1 MGALAEGTHATEV
14 ETRAL
19 VRDDC
24 EVLVVHARTDGMP
37 RAGIVVHPDIM
48 GVRPLF
54 EDMARRLASH
64 GFAVA
69 VVEPFGRVDAAT
81 RASTADPSV
90 RMGWIAELDD
100 QDQIGDLE
108 AAADLL

>member
-19 VRDDC
+19 MRDDC
-24 EVLVVHARTDGMP
+24 EVLVVHARPEGMP
-37 RAGIVVHPDIM
+37 KAGIVVHPDIM

-69 VVEPFGRVDAAT
+69 VVEPFARVGAASRAATADDAAT
-81 RASTADPSV
+81 R
-90 RMGWIAELDD
+90 MQWIGELDD
-100 QDQIGDLE
+100 
-108 AAADLL
+108 